1 MPLRLKLALS
11 FLLIG
16 LIPVLAMAITVYLQ
30 ASQALREQALN
41 SLEAVANIKQQQ
53 LQDNWQARH
62 NQLSTLASNL
72 GTSYAGLD
80 NTALISTANYDR
92 PIFQNFIDTFGYREL
107 KLVSRD
113 GQVLFSLQRGADYQ
127 QKLGDAAWRDT
138 PLGRVVRA
146 GLDSGEAEFGD
157 LAVSAPGAEPSQFLA
172 APIVE
177 EGELQL
183 LLVLEL
189 PLSELNRV
197 MQTRQGLGESGETY
211 LVGPDA
217 RLRSDSARFESH
229 RVARQDAPA
238 ATLPGA
244 AIGQALNGEQGRL
257 SEAGLNGQPALKA
270 FVPVQL
276 DDQRWALIAEMD
288 QLQAFAPVRALMWQ
302 VVVLVLLTIAGVA
315 VATWLVSRSV
325 MRPLG
330 GEPRSMAELA
340 RRLAAGELRL
350 QGDGAGHS
358 GLMQALH
365 DMARAW
371 REVVERLRQASQ
383 AVGSASGDILGA
395 AGQTSSRLDEQQEAL
410 ELVVSAVD
418 QMAAT
423 VQEIASNAS
432 QSADGSAA
440 ARDAFVT
447 VQGSLLRMIGQ
458 QDQLLAHL
466 READHVVQTLASDSQ
481 QIGSVLDVIRAIAEQ
496 TNLLA
501 LNAAIEAARAGEQG
515 RGFAVVADEVRHL
528 ALRTRSATEEI
539 VGIVAALGDSS
550 CQASQCMAASS
561 QQASD
566 LEVQTQALIGSLDQ
580 LDDSLQGVHALAFQ
594 IAAAAEQQAA
604 TTQEVNQHMHRLN
617 DMTGENR
624 RTASH
629 TRDCG
634 EHLRQVAGSQAQ
646 LVAQFQL

>member
-1 MPLRLKLALS
+1 MPLRLKLAIS

-16 LIPVLAMAITVYLQ
+16 LIPVLAMAVTVYLQ

-41 SLEAVANIKQQQ
+41 GLEAVANIKQQQ
-53 LQDNWQARH
+53 LQDSWQARH

-80 NTALISTANYDR
+80 DTALVSTANYDR
-92 PIFQNFIDTFGYREL
+92 PIFENFAKTFGYREL
-107 KLVSRD
+107 KLVSRA
-113 GQVLFSLQRGADYQ
+113 GKVLFSLQRGADYQ
-127 QKLGDAAWRDT
+127 QDLNDSTWRDT
-138 PLGRVVRA
+138 PLGRLARA
-146 GLDSGEAEFGD
+146 GLSSGQAQIGD
-157 LAVSAPGAEPSQFLA
+157 LAVNSPGSEPSQYLA
-172 APIVE
+172 APVLD

-189 PLSELNRV
+189 PLAELNRV
-197 MQTRQGLGESGETY
+197 MQARQGLGETGETY
-211 LVGPDA
+211 LVGDDGL
-217 RLRSDSARFESH
+217 LRSDSVRFAE
-229 RVARQDAPA
+229 RQVARDATPA
-238 ATLPGA
+238 EPLPGQ
-244 AIGQALNGEQGRL
+244 AISQALAGQQGRL
-257 SEAGLNGQPALKA
+257 AEPGLNGQPVLKA
-270 FVPVQL
+270 FVPLQL
-276 DDQRWALIAEMD
+276 DGRRWALIAEMD
-288 QLQAFAPVRALMWQ
+288 QDQAFAAVRTLMWQ
-302 VVVLVLLTIAGVA
+302 VVILVLLTIVGVA
-315 VATWLVSRSV
+315 LATWLISRSV

-350 QGDGAGHS
+350 QGDNDEHS
-358 GLMQALH
+358 GLMLALH
-365 DMARAW
+365 EMARAW

-383 AVGSASGDILGA
+383 AVDNASGDILGA
-395 AGQTSSRLDEQQEAL
+395 AGQTSSSLDQQQEAL

-447 VQGSLLRMIGQ
+447 VQGSLQRMIGQ
-458 QDQLLAHL
+458 QDQLLANL
-466 READHVVQTLASDSQ
+466 RDADRVVQTLAADSQ

-515 RGFAVVADEVRHL
+515 RGFAVVADEVRNL

-539 VGIVAALGDSS
+539 VTIVAALGDSS
-550 CQASQCMAASS
+550 SQASQRMVASS
-561 QQASD
+561 QQARD
-566 LEVQTQALIGSLDQ
+566 LEVETQAVLGSLDQ

-624 RTASH
+624 RTAAH

-634 EHLRQVAGSQAQ
+634 EHLRKVAGSQEQ